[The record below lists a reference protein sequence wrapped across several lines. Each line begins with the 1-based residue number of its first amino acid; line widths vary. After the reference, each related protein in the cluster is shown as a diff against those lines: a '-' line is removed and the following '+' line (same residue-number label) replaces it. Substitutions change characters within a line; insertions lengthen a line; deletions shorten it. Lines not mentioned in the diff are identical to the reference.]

1 VNVHAVIVAYQPEEE
16 RFLAALRAVLP
27 QVAAGIVVD
36 NSGPGSR
43 VGALIRGMGRCSLLP
58 MNGNAGVA
66 TAQNAGIRHALAAG
80 AEAVLLL
87 DDDSVAGE
95 GMVERLASA
104 IRSSTK
110 VGAAGPRFVEEK
122 SGAES
127 TFIRYGALGSVRLPC
142 ADDGAVLDTDMLIS
156 SGCLIPADVL
166 RDVGLM
172 DDALFIDHV
181 DTDWC
186 MRARARGYRL
196 LGVCGAR
203 LSHRLGDQPSWS
215 VAGRRIFF
223 RSPDRHYYFFRN
235 SMLLYRRP
243 HVPARWMAGDA
254 LKLCAL
260 AVAIAAGCPPR
271 GTHMAAIASGIAHGL
286 RGRMGP
292 RRAA

>member
-1 VNVHAVIVAYQPEEE
+1 VNIHAVIVAYQPEED
-16 RFLAALRAVLP
+16 RLLDALRAVLP
-27 QVAAGIVVD
+27 QVAAAVIVD
-36 NSGPGSR
+36 NGGPSSR
-43 VGALIRGMGRCSLLP
+43 VSGLIRGMDRCTLLP
-58 MNGNAGVA
+58 MNGNTGVA
-66 TAQNAGIRHALAAG
+66 TAQNAGIRHALSAG

-95 GMVERLASA
+95 RMVDRLAAA
-104 IRSSTK
+104 IRSGGK
-110 VGAAGPRFVEEK
+110 VAAAGPRFVEEK

-127 TFIRYGALGSVRLPC
+127 KFIRYGTLGSVRLDC
-142 ADDGAVLDTDMLIS
+142 ANEGAVLETDMLIA

-203 LSHRLGDQPSWS
+203 LSHRLGDQPSWT

-243 HVPARWMAGDA
+243 HVPTGWMAGDA
-254 LKLCAL
+254 IKLCAL

-271 GTHMAAIASGIAHGL
+271 GEHMAAIASGIAHGL